1 MNVFKMDHLHII
13 CEDLERMIKFWTLG
27 VGASFKKYQAFGD
40 ADGAVL
46 MLDCLQINLRV
57 PKALEKGIEKNKV
70 SLGYDHLGFEVDDLD
85 SACSH
90 LAEFGCRID
99 TGPTKLSDRK
109 IVFLKGPEDIILEL
123 MQFV

>member
-1 MNVFKMDHLHII
+1 MTTFRMNHLHVI
-13 CEDLERMIKFWTLG
+13 CEDLEGMIRFWTLG
-27 VGASFKKYQAFGD
+27 VGASFKNYRTFGD

-46 MLDCLQINLRV
+46 KLDTLQINLRV
-57 PKALEKGIEKNKV
+57 PKAIEKGIEKNKV

-99 TGPTKLSDRK
+99 TGPTELSDRK

-123 MQFV
+123 MQLI